1 MRIRVEIPIDKPLR
15 RGGNIINAEGVRCW
29 LTFRYKRLSTF
40 CYICGLIGHDDKHC
54 GKSQQEGLKERQ
66 YGEWLRVGGVVK
78 NGSEKGKTKVNGG
91 LDSMVNDVASAK
103 SHGAVGFFGPSTQT
117 KENRSDSRNSNH
129 EVAVMTASGSEAKSE
144 ISKFSE

>member
-91 LDSMVNDVASAK
+91 LD
-103 SHGAVGFFGPSTQT
+103 
-117 KENRSDSRNSNH
+117 
-129 EVAVMTASGSEAKSE
+129 
-144 ISKFSE
+144 